1 MLKVLFVL
9 VNLILGGS
17 AQCLTQTNVMT
28 STNLFSYKGNVYDA
42 TGYNHPG
49 GQRYITNL
57 IGKDLETFVNANNYG
72 FHLNKNKFFTDL
84 SVLLVGPLCV
94 VTAPPIVQTT
104 LPVVQTTL
112 PIVQTTL
119 PIVQTTLPIVQTTLP
134 CTTTTAITST
144 TEMSDDDSSESDTT
158 TTDPGLNS
166 KNISSSSN
174 LVKTSICLCLIN
186 ISILF
191 FI

>member
-1 MLKVLFVL
+1 MLKVLFLL
-9 VNLILGGS
+9 VNLILGVS
-17 AQCLTQTNVMT
+17 AQCLTQANVMM

-57 IGKDLETFVNANNYG
+57 IGNDLETFINANNYG

-84 SVLLVGPLCV
+84 SVLLVGPLCT
-94 VTAPPIVQTT
+94 VTPSPPVIQTTLPIVQTTLPIIQTTLPIVQTT
-104 LPVVQTTL
+104 LPVVQTTS
-112 PIVQTTL
+112 
-119 PIVQTTLPIVQTTLP
+119 P
-134 CTTTTAITST
+134 CTTTTTST
-144 TEMSDDDSSESDTT
+144 SSVEMSEDDNDSDDTPT
-158 TTDPGLNS
+158 TGLNS
-166 KNISSSSN
+166 KNINSSGN

-191 FI
+191 FM